1 MQLQTRM
8 TLSLL
13 CCRCKKMSR
22 SLQKREPFDQPPPT
36 AVGKQPSKAWIS
48 KARKEAN
55 QQSHYPNVSTLI
67 VITAQCWL
75 SLVAQRESSDVV
87 RCRISAPRPSAFILP
102 GFTSSLS
109 SRLSG
114 EDKQKST
121 HVDLLHSRHFGVCH
135 LLPASFLHHF
145 FKP

>member
-1 MQLQTRM
+1 MI
-8 TLSLL
+8 
-13 CCRCKKMSR
+13 
-22 SLQKREPFDQPPPT
+22 DAG
-36 AVGKQPSKAWIS
+36 AVGKPPSKAWIS

-55 QQSHYPNVSTLI
+55 QQSHSPNVSTLI

-87 RCRISAPRPSAFILP
+87 PCRISAPRLSAFILP
-102 GFTSSLS
+102 GFTSSSS

-145 FKP
+145 FQTLISLLALLFRGSFIASKPFMTS